1 MRVLEEG
8 GGGGKKGRRFC
19 SGKIRRDWAFY
30 TMHHYPPH
38 TLLQITPIVQPRGEM
53 GMGTECRAG

>member
-1 MRVLEEG
+1 MRVLEE

-30 TMHHYPPH
+30 TMHHYPP
-38 TLLQITPIVQPRGEM
+38 TPSFKSRQSSNRGEN
-53 GMGTECRAG
+53 GNGNRVSGWIE